1 MRLFTRK
8 TPATLGRLGSIRAH
22 ASCPRAALYEFA
34 AEVAQCAGHLRCH
47 APGRKLSSRLSAL
60 AVSVET
66 YHQQI
71 EAAKDSQKLLLGT
84 IDDIVKGRLTTF
96 SRERYSDQQSIYVEH
111 MIESGTQPPFC
122 RSREDQGP
130 VSSCESLRDL
140 ERISVLHQRALKAS
154 QDLQAVEVLTRGQ
167 LKLHS

>member
-1 MRLFTRK
+1 MQVIYDAMLQDENSR
-8 TPATLGRLGSIRAH
+8 
-22 ASCPRAALYEFA
+22 
-34 AEVAQCAGHLRCH
+34 
-47 APGRKLSSRLSAL
+47 PGLSAL

-130 VSSCESLRDL
+130 VL
-140 ERISVLHQRALKAS
+140 IM
-154 QDLQAVEVLTRGQ
+154 
-167 LKLHS
+167 